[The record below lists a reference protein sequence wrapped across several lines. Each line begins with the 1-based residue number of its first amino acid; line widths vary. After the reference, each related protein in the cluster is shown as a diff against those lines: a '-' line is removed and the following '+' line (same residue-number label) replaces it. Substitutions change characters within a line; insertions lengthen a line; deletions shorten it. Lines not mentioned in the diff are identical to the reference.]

1 MNLPAGIW
9 TPISGTPDD
18 ISWSG
23 PHQKLD
29 RAPSSTALGTD
40 ITGVHSQVDLLAAHG
55 TTGHWDSLGVAGAQ
69 GSLQVRQGSASR
81 LTPSSSRGPVIL
93 A

>member
-1 MNLPAGIW
+1 MTSPGLVVTRSW
-9 TPISGTPDD
+9 TGLHPRQL
-18 ISWSG
+18 WV
-23 PHQKLD
+23 
-29 RAPSSTALGTD
+29 D